1 MEIAV
6 LALGCFW
13 GPEIKFS
20 KIDGIIK
27 TEVGY
32 CGGNS
37 SITTYKEVCTG
48 NTNHAEVVKLDF
60 DEKIITY
67 EKILKIFFQ
76 IHDPTTLNS
85 QGPDFGTQYRSEIF
99 YLNDNQKMIAEK
111 VLNEVN
117 ERLSG
122 KVVTKISLLKNYCPA
137 EEYHQKY
144 LESLHIPGAIFFDI
158 DENSRKDTA
167 LPHMLVDQ
175 MSWDKIVSNMGIKK
189 NDEIVI
195 YDNSDVISS
204 CRGWFNFIY
213 YGHDPKLINVLNG
226 GLRKWLKEK
235 KKVTDEISNID
246 KSDYKGSERKDLV
259 KSKQAIDQNID
270 EKIFTLIDARSRERF
285 EGKIPEPRKGLRSG
299 CIKNSFCI
307 PFNDCLN
314 DDKTFKNKDQLK
326 KIFKTS
332 IENLEQKK
340 IVFSCGSGVTACV
353 LALAYSLINDKY
365 LPCIYDGS
373 WAEYGLI

>member
-37 SITTYKEVCTG
+37 PTTTYKEVCTG

-60 DEKIITY
+60 DEKVISY

-99 YLNDNQKMIAEK
+99 YLNDNQKIIAEK
-111 VLNEVN
+111 VLNNIN

-137 EEYHQKY
+137 EE
-144 LESLHIPGAIFFDI
+144 
-158 DENSRKDTA
+158 
-167 LPHMLVDQ
+167 
-175 MSWDKIVSNMGIKK
+175 
-189 NDEIVI
+189 
-195 YDNSDVISS
+195 
-204 CRGWFNFIY
+204 
-213 YGHDPKLINVLNG
+213 
-226 GLRKWLKEK
+226 
-235 KKVTDEISNID
+235 
-246 KSDYKGSERKDLV
+246 
-259 KSKQAIDQNID
+259 
-270 EKIFTLIDARSRERF
+270 
-285 EGKIPEPRKGLRSG
+285 
-299 CIKNSFCI
+299 
-307 PFNDCLN
+307 
-314 DDKTFKNKDQLK
+314 
-326 KIFKTS
+326 
-332 IENLEQKK
+332 
-340 IVFSCGSGVTACV
+340 
-353 LALAYSLINDKY
+353 
-365 LPCIYDGS
+365 
-373 WAEYGLI
+373 

>member
-60 DEKIITY
+60 DEKIISY

-99 YLNDNQKMIAEK
+99 YLNDAQKMIAEK

-122 KVVTKISLLKNYCPA
+122 TVVTKISLLKNYCPA

-144 LESLHIPGAIFFDI
+144 LEK
-158 DENSRKDTA
+158 R
-167 LPHMLVDQ
+167 
-175 MSWDKIVSNMGIKK
+175 
-189 NDEIVI
+189 
-195 YDNSDVISS
+195 
-204 CRGWFNFIY
+204 
-213 YGHDPKLINVLNG
+213 
-226 GLRKWLKEK
+226 
-235 KKVTDEISNID
+235 
-246 KSDYKGSERKDLV
+246 
-259 KSKQAIDQNID
+259 
-270 EKIFTLIDARSRERF
+270 
-285 EGKIPEPRKGLRSG
+285 
-299 CIKNSFCI
+299 
-307 PFNDCLN
+307 
-314 DDKTFKNKDQLK
+314 
-326 KIFKTS
+326 
-332 IENLEQKK
+332 
-340 IVFSCGSGVTACV
+340 
-353 LALAYSLINDKY
+353 
-365 LPCIYDGS
+365 
-373 WAEYGLI
+373 